1 MKTNNQQ
8 AIKDHRELEIYKKA
22 LDATMEIFYLSKKFP
37 DLKPLSDSS

>member
-22 LDATMEIFYLSKKFP
+22 LDAARKRSREK
-37 DLKPLSDSS
+37 

>member
-22 LDATMEIFYLSKKFP
+22 LDATMEIFYLGLAEKIFW
-37 DLKPLSDSS
+37 